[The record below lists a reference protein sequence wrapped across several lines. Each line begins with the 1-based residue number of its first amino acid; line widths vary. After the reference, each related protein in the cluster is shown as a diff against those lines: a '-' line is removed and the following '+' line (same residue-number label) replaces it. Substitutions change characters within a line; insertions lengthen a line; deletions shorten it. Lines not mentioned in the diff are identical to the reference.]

1 MAETA
6 NQSAA
11 SAALTE
17 PDSTDPTAS
26 DQPFRP
32 VGPLMPHLELE
43 SRIRDFWRERDIFRR
58 SVEERPADDVF
69 SFYEG
74 PPTANGTPGVHH
86 VLSRV
91 FKDLFPRY
99 QTMRGKRVPRKGGWD
114 THGLPVEIEVEKTLG
129 LDSKPAIEEYGIAEF
144 NRQCRESVMQY
155 VQQWEDMTERVAF
168 WIDMSDAYR
177 TYTPEYVESCWWIFK
192 TLWDADLIYEAR
204 RTTPHCPRCETSLS
218 SHELSQGMQD
228 GVRDQAVT
236 VRFRAHNESLPQ
248 QLRWEGTTDF
258 LAWTTTPWTLPAN
271 SGLALAGDET
281 YAVVEVAPGERVI
294 LARELLDASLD
305 GVVEDSTIVALVPG
319 SELVGVT
326 YDGLYNP
333 EQWGVPTYRFDGA
346 RLVEWQDDDGVLPAR
361 KVSAAG
367 FVEMES
373 GTGIVHI
380 APAFG
385 EDDYLL
391 GRDVGLLFRQPV
403 DLGGRIIGDA
413 QAQDAPSFVGKWV
426 KDADPMIMDDLE
438 SRGLLLRKDIYEH
451 TYPYC
456 WRCDTPLLYYAK
468 PSWYIA
474 TSQAKDLLTSS
485 NAEQIH
491 WHPEHTG
498 TGRYGDWLA
507 NNVDWAV
514 SRERYWGTPL
524 PFWRCTECGDVSCI
538 GSFDELRERATAFSG
553 VEPDLSDPHR
563 PYVDEIEIAC
573 EKCGSA
579 ARRCPE
585 VADAWFD
592 SGAMPYA
599 QWHYPFENQDR
610 FDERFPADFICEA
623 VDQTRGWF
631 YSLHAEAAMLHR
643 AEAVPEPISFKHVI
657 SLGHILDEGGEKM
670 SKSKGNVVDPWTVLD
685 QNGADALRWYCYVA
699 SPAGNPRRFSERL
712 VSEAQRRFLHTLWN
726 TYSFFVTYANIDG
739 WTPADNPPPPTVEL
753 DRWILSE
760 LHALIGRVTEA
771 LDDYD
776 PTTAAR
782 EIDGFVDSLSN
793 WYVRRSR
800 RRFWSPFRSGRA
812 WLEDEDQRAKISGYE
827 ALYEVL
833 VTLAKLL
840 APMTPYLAEEMWSN
854 LVVSL
859 DENAHESVHLA
870 DWPAQNSA
878 AVDENLNM
886 EMQLVQRVASLGHS
900 ARSGA
905 GMKVRQP
912 LAAATVA
919 VRSPEDANAVQKHRA
934 TIEEE
939 LNVKA
944 VYLADAKSDS
954 RRYTIK
960 PNLRVL
966 GPKLGPRLPVLRSA
980 LANLSPELALRIARA
995 AETGQSI
1002 EVESVRLQPDDLLI
1016 EVELTTDNDVASA
1029 EDERCAVQ
1037 LSTELS
1043 ANLIAEGK
1051 AREVINRVQL
1061 LRRSAGLDPDDRIV
1075 LIVASDDDG
1084 IGRVLQSFQ
1093 GLIGNETLAIRR
1105 LWFPSVSHPDL
1116 PALDDFDGTT
1126 KAVVDGADVLLAIQR
1141 RTIS

>member
-1 MAETA
+1 MAQTA
-6 NQSAA
+6 KQPATEAA
-11 SAALTE
+11 GSQ
-17 PDSTDPTAS
+17 PDSSNPTAS

-32 VGPLMPHLELE
+32 VGSLMPHLELE
-43 SRIRDFWRERDIFRR
+43 QRIREFWRDRDIFRR
-58 SVEERPADDVF
+58 SVEERPEDDIY

-144 NRQCRESVMQY
+144 NRHCRESVMQY

-192 TLWDADLIYEAR
+192 TLWDAGLIYEAR
-204 RTTPHCPRCETSLS
+204 RTTPHCPRCESSLS

-236 VRFRAHNESLPQ
+236 VRFRAHNDSLPESL
-248 QLRWEGTTDF
+248 RSEGTTDF

-271 SGLALAGDET
+271 SGLALNANES
-281 YAVVEVAPGERVI
+281 YALVEIAPGERLI
-294 LARELLDASLD
+294 LARKLVGAALD
-305 GVVEDSTIVALVPG
+305 GVVDQATVIGTVQGA
-319 SELVGVT
+319 ELVGVT
-326 YDGLYNP
+326 YDGLYEP
-333 EQWGVPTYRFDGA
+333 EQWGVPMYRFDGA
-346 RLVEWQDDDGVLPAR
+346 RLVEWTEADGRLPAR
-361 KVSAAG
+361 SVAAG
-367 FVEMES
+367 DFVEMES

-385 EDDYLL
+385 EDDYQL
-391 GRDVGLLFRQPV
+391 GREVGLLFRQPV
-403 DLGGRIIGDA
+403 DLSGRIVGNADDPA
-413 QAQDAPSFVGKWV
+413 APAFVGKWV
-426 KDADPMIMDDLE
+426 KDADPIVMDDLE
-438 SRGLLLRKDIYEH
+438 ARGLLLRKDIYEH

-485 NAEQIH
+485 NAELIN

-524 PFWRCTECGDVSCI
+524 PFWRCTECGDVSCV
-538 GSFDELRERATAFSG
+538 GSFDELRERARAFSG

-563 PYVDEIEIAC
+563 PYVDEIEIGC
-573 EKCGSA
+573 DKCPGA

-643 AEAVPEPISFKHVI
+643 AEAVPEPISFRNVI
-657 SLGHILDEGGEKM
+657 SLGHILDEAGEKM
-670 SKSKGNVVDPWTVLD
+670 SKSKGNVVDPWEVLD
-685 QNGADALRWYCYVA
+685 QSGADALRWYCYVA
-699 SPAGNPRRFSERL
+699 SPAGNPRRFSPRL

-739 WTPADNPPPPTVEL
+739 WRPTARTGAPTVEL

-760 LHALIGRVTEA
+760 LHSLIGRVTEA
-771 LDDYD
+771 LDNYD

-800 RRFWSPFRSGRA
+800 RRFWSSARGGA
-812 WLEDEDQRAKISGYE
+812 AADLGAKQSAYLT
-827 ALYEVL
+827 LYEVL
-833 VTLAKLL
+833 TTLARLL
-840 APMTPYLAEEMWSN
+840 APMTPYLSEEMWRN
-854 LVVSL
+854 LVAEL
-859 DENAHESVHLA
+859 DANAPESVHLA
-870 DWPAQNSA
+870 RWPEVDA
-878 AVDENLNM
+878 ALIDEPLNQDM
-886 EMQLVQRVASLGHS
+886 ALVQRVASLGRA
-900 ARSGA
+900 ARSAA
-905 GMKVRQP
+905 GLKVRQP
-912 LAAATVA
+912 LAAVSVA
-919 VRSPEDANAVQKHRA
+919 VRSARDADAVQRLRN
-934 TIEEE
+934 TIAEE
-939 LNVKA
+939 LNVKS
-944 VYLADAKSDS
+944 VTLADAASDS

-960 PNLRVL
+960 PNLRTL
-966 GPKLGPRLPVLRSA
+966 GPRIGPKLPALRAALSDLP
-980 LANLSPELALRIARA
+980 PELASHIAQA
-995 AETGQSI
+995 AESGQTI
-1002 EVESVRLQPDDLLI
+1002 EVEGVELEPADLLI
-1016 EVELTTDNDVASA
+1016 EVDTEAAASAASA
-1029 EDERCAVQ
+1029 EDERCSVQ
-1037 LSTELS
+1037 LSTELT
-1043 ANLIAEGK
+1043 AELIAEGK
-1051 AREVINRVQL
+1051 AREVINRVQG
-1061 LRRSAGLDPDDRIV
+1061 LRRDSGLDPDDRIQLRMASEDDELRSALATFES
-1075 LIVASDDDG
+1075 LIAA
-1084 IGRVLQSFQ
+1084 
-1093 GLIGNETLAIRR
+1093 ETLAMSISVDAER
-1105 LWFPSVSHPDL
+1105 LPESQNLAEADI
-1116 PALDDFDGTT
+1116 
-1126 KAVVDGADVLLAIQR
+1126 DGAGVVLSLERAWQ
-1141 RTIS
+1141 

>member
-1 MAETA
+1 MTHPT
-6 NQSAA
+6 NQ
-11 SAALTE
+11 
-17 PDSTDPTAS
+17 TAS
-26 DQPFRP
+26 DAASGSTDQSDSSSSGSASQPFRP
-32 VGPLMPHLELE
+32 VGTMMPHRELE
-43 SRIRDFWRERDIFRR
+43 ARIRDFWRERDIFHR
-58 SVEERPADDVF
+58 SVEERPADEVF

-114 THGLPVEIEVEKTLG
+114 THGLPVEIEVEKMLG

-144 NRQCRESVMQY
+144 NRHCRESVMEY
-155 VQQWEDMTERVAF
+155 VEQWEDMTERVAF

-192 TLWDADLIYEAR
+192 TLWDAGLIYEAR
-204 RTTPHCPRCETSLS
+204 RTTPHCPRCESSLS

-236 VRFRAHNESLPQ
+236 VRFRAHNDSLPQ
-248 QLRWEGTTDF
+248 HLRWDGSTDF

-271 SGLALAGDET
+271 SGLALNGHET
-281 YAVVEVAPGERVI
+281 YAVVEVSPTERLI
-294 LARELLDASLD
+294 LARELVGASLN
-305 GVVEDSTIVALVPG
+305 GIVENPAVIGSVPG
-319 SELVGVT
+319 RDLVGVS
-326 YDGLYNP
+326 YDGLYEP
-333 EQWGVPTYRFDGA
+333 DRWGVPAYRFDGA
-346 RLVEWQDDDGVLPAR
+346 RLVECREQDGELPAR
-361 KVSAAG
+361 KVAAAD

-391 GRDVGLLFRQPV
+391 GREAGLIFRQPV
-403 DLGGRIIGDA
+403 DLSGRIVGDPG
-413 QAQDAPSFVGKWV
+413 APEAPAFVGKWV

-438 SRGLLLRKDIYEH
+438 SRGLLLRKDVYEH

-474 TSQAKDLLTSS
+474 TSQAKDLLTQS
-485 NAEQIH
+485 NAELID

-524 PFWRCTECGDVSCI
+524 PFWRCEPCDEVICI
-538 GSFDELRERATAFSG
+538 GSFDELRERARAFSG

-563 PYVDEIEIAC
+563 PYVDEIEIGC
-573 EKCGSA
+573 ESCDGP

-599 QWHYPFENQDR
+599 QWHYPFENRDR

-643 AEAVPEPISFKHVI
+643 AEAVPEPISFRHVI
-657 SLGHILDEGGEKM
+657 SLGHILDEAGEKM
-670 SKSKGNVVDPWTVLD
+670 SKSKGNVVDPWEVLD
-685 QNGADALRWYCYVA
+685 QTGADALRWYCYVA
-699 SPAGNPRRFSERL
+699 SPAGNPRRFSVRL
-712 VSEAQRRFLHTLWN
+712 VGEAQRRFLHTLWN

-739 WTPADNPPPPTVEL
+739 WRPAGPGRPPTVEL

-760 LHALIGRVTEA
+760 LHSLIERVTGA

-782 EIDGFVDSLSN
+782 EIDGFVDALSN

-800 RRFWSPFRSGRA
+800 RRFWSSARGGAADLDAKRSA
-812 WLEDEDQRAKISGYE
+812 YQTLHT
-827 ALYEVL
+827 VL
-833 VTLAKLL
+833 VTLARLL
-840 APMTPYLAEEMWSN
+840 APMTPYVAEEIWRN
-854 LVVSL
+854 LAAEV
-859 DENAHESVHLA
+859 DADAAESVHLA
-870 DWPAQNSA
+870 DWPVADASLI
-878 AVDENLNM
+878 DETLNR
-886 EMQLVQRVASLGHS
+886 EMQLVQRVASLGRS
-900 ARSGA
+900 ARSEA
-905 GMKVRQP
+905 GIRVRQP
-912 LAAATVA
+912 LPAVSVA
-919 VRSPEDANAVQKHRA
+919 VRSPQDAEAVERHRA
-934 TIEEE
+934 TIAEE
-939 LNVKA
+939 LNVKT
-944 VYLADAKSDS
+944 VTLADAEADA

-966 GPKLGPRLPVLRSA
+966 GPRLGPGLPALRAA
-980 LANLSPELALRIARA
+980 LGDLSPELAAHIAQA
-995 AETGQSI
+995 AESGQTI
-1002 EVESVRLQPDDLLI
+1002 EVEGVELAPGDLLI
-1016 EVELTTDNDVASA
+1016 EVDTESNAGAASA

-1037 LSTELS
+1037 LSTELT
-1043 ANLIAEGK
+1043 AELIAEGK
-1051 AREVINRVQL
+1051 AREVINRIQG
-1061 LRRSAGLDPDDRIV
+1061 LRRDSGLDPDDRISLQMASPDRELASAV
-1075 LIVASDDDG
+1075 SEFESLIAA
-1084 IGRVLQSFQ
+1084 
-1093 GLIGNETLAIRR
+1093 ETLAT
-1105 LWFPSVSHPDL
+1105 SVS
-1116 PALDDFDGTT
+1116 
-1126 KAVVDGADVLLAIQR
+1126 VDGADLPPGMQQTEAEIDGAAIVLALERA
-1141 RTIS
+1141 

>member
-32 VGPLMPHLELE
+32 VGSLMPHLELE

-248 QLRWEGTTDF
+248 RLRWEGTTDF

-294 LARELLDASLD
+294 LARALLDASLD
-305 GVVEDSTIVALVPG
+305 GVVENSTVVALVPG

-413 QAQDAPSFVGKWV
+413 QAPGAPSFVGEWV

-498 TGRYGDWLA
+498 SGRYGDWLA

-524 PFWRCTECGDVSCI
+524 PFWRCTECGDVSCV

-563 PYVDEIEIAC
+563 PYVDEIEIGC

-685 QNGADALRWYCYVA
+685 QSGADALRWYCYVA

-739 WTPADNPPPPTVEL
+739 WTPVANASPPTVEL

-760 LHALIGRVTEA
+760 LHALIGRVTES

-800 RRFWSPFRSGRA
+800 RRFWSSARGGA
-812 WLEDEDQRAKISGYE
+812 GADLEAKQSAYQT
-827 ALYEVL
+827 LHEVL
-833 VTLAKLL
+833 TTLARLL
-840 APMTPYLAEEMWSN
+840 APMTPYLAEDIWRN
-854 LVVSL
+854 LAAEV
-859 DENAHESVHLA
+859 DAEAAESVHLA
-870 DWPAQNSA
+870 DWPVADASLI
-878 AVDENLNM
+878 DEALNRDM
-886 EMQLVQRVASLGHS
+886 ELVQRVASLGRS
-900 ARSGA
+900 ARSA
-905 GMKVRQP
+905 ASIRVRQP
-912 LAAATVA
+912 LAAVSVA
-919 VRSPEDANAVQKHRA
+919 VRTPEDAAAVERHRA
-934 TIEEE
+934 TIAEE
-939 LNVKA
+939 LNVKS
-944 VYLADAKSDS
+944 VDLADAESDT

-966 GPKLGPRLPVLRSA
+966 GPRLGPKLPALRSA
-980 LANLSPELALRIARA
+980 LSNLSPELASHIAQV
-995 AETGQSI
+995 AESGQSI
-1002 EVESVRLQPDDLLI
+1002 EIEGVSLLPSDLLI
-1016 EVELTTDNDVASA
+1016 EVDTDAAADAASA

-1037 LSTELS
+1037 LATELT
-1043 ANLIAEGK
+1043 AELIAEGK
-1051 AREVINRVQL
+1051 AREVINRVQG
-1061 LRRSAGLDPDDRIV
+1061 LRRDSGLDPDDRI
-1075 LIVASDDDG
+1075 S
-1084 IGRVLQSFQ
+1084 LQLSSAHGELLGDLSEFESM
-1093 GLIGNETLAIRR
+1093 IAAETLATSI
-1105 LWFPSVSHPDL
+1105 SI
-1116 PALDDFDGTT
+1116 
-1126 KAVVDGADVLLAIQR
+1126 DGADQGLARHRTEADIDGASIVLALERA
-1141 RTIS
+1141 

>member
-32 VGPLMPHLELE
+32 VGSLMPHLELE

-114 THGLPVEIEVEKTLG
+114 THGLPVEIEVEKALG

-281 YAVVEVAPGERVI
+281 YAVVEVAQGERVI

-305 GVVEDSTIVALVPG
+305 GVVEDSTVVALVPG

-361 KVSAAG
+361 RVSAAG

-413 QAQDAPSFVGKWV
+413 QAQGAPSFVGEWV

-538 GSFDELRERATAFSG
+538 GSFDDLRERATAFSG

-563 PYVDEIEIAC
+563 PYVDEIEIGC
-573 EKCGSA
+573 ERCGSA

-685 QNGADALRWYCYVA
+685 QSGADALRWYCYVA

-739 WTPADNPPPPTVEL
+739 WTPVANASPPTVEL

-800 RRFWSPFRSGRA
+800 RRFWSSARGGA
-812 WLEDEDQRAKISGYE
+812 AADLEAKQSAYQT
-827 ALYEVL
+827 LHEVL
-833 VTLAKLL
+833 TTLARLL
-840 APMTPYLAEEMWSN
+840 APMTPYLAEDIWRN
-854 LVVSL
+854 LAAEV
-859 DENAHESVHLA
+859 DAEAAESVHLA
-870 DWPAQNSA
+870 EWPVADASLI
-878 AVDENLNM
+878 DEALNRDM
-886 EMQLVQRVASLGHS
+886 ELVQRVASLGRS
-900 ARSGA
+900 ARSA
-905 GMKVRQP
+905 ASIRVRQP
-912 LAAATVA
+912 LAAVSVA
-919 VRSPEDANAVQKHRA
+919 VRTPEDAAAVERHRA
-934 TIEEE
+934 TIAEE
-939 LNVKA
+939 LNVKS
-944 VYLADAKSDS
+944 VNLADAEGDT

-960 PNLRVL
+960 PNLRALGPRL
-966 GPKLGPRLPVLRSA
+966 GPKLPALRSA
-980 LANLSPELALRIARA
+980 LSNLSPELASHIAHV
-995 AETGQSI
+995 AELGQSI
-1002 EVESVRLQPDDLLI
+1002 EIEGVSLKPSDLL
-1016 EVELTTDNDVASA
+1016 VEADTNAAADAASA

-1037 LSTELS
+1037 LATELT
-1043 ANLIAEGK
+1043 AELIAEGK
-1051 AREVINRVQL
+1051 AREVINRIQG
-1061 LRRSAGLDPDDRIV
+1061 LRRDSGLDPDDRI
-1075 LIVASDDDG
+1075 S
-1084 IGRVLQSFQ
+1084 LQLTSAHSELLGDLSEFESM
-1093 GLIGNETLAIRR
+1093 IAAETLATSI
-1105 LWFPSVSHPDL
+1105 SI
-1116 PALDDFDGTT
+1116 
-1126 KAVVDGADVLLAIQR
+1126 DGADQELTRHRTEADIDGASIVLAIER
-1141 RTIS
+1141 A

>member
-1 MAETA
+1 
-6 NQSAA
+6 
-11 SAALTE
+11 
-17 PDSTDPTAS
+17 
-26 DQPFRP
+26 
-32 VGPLMPHLELE
+32 MPHRELE
-43 SRIRDFWRERDIFRR
+43 DEIRRFWRERDIFRR
-58 SVEERPADDVF
+58 SVEERPEDNVY

-114 THGLPVEIEVEKTLG
+114 THGLPVEIEVEKMLG

-144 NRQCRESVMQY
+144 NRHCRESVMEY

-177 TYTPEYVESCWWIFK
+177 TYTPEYVESCWWILK
-192 TLWDADLIYEAR
+192 TLWDAGLIYEAR
-204 RTTPHCPRCETSLS
+204 RTTPHCPRCESSLS

-236 VRFRAHNESLPQ
+236 VRFRAHNESLPE
-248 QLRWEGTTDF
+248 QLRWDGATDF

-271 SGLALAGDET
+271 SGLALNGEET
-281 YAVVEVAPGERVI
+281 YAVVEIASDARLI
-294 LARELLDASLD
+294 LAEQLVGAALD
-305 GVVEDSTIVALVPG
+305 GVVDDRTVVAGVNG

-326 YDGLYNP
+326 YEGLYDP
-333 EQWGVPTYRFDGA
+333 DRWGVPTFRFDGA
-346 RLVEWQDDDGVLPAR
+346 RLVECRKEDGPLPLR
-361 KVSAAG
+361 KVAAG
-367 FVEMES
+367 DFVEMES

-385 EDDYLL
+385 EDDYQL
-391 GRDVGLLFRQPV
+391 GREVGLLFRQPV
-403 DLGGRIIGDA
+403 DLGGRIVGDSDA
-413 QAQDAPSFVGKWV
+413 ADAPPFVGQWV

-438 SRGLLLRKDIYEH
+438 TRGLLLRKDIYEH

-485 NAEQIH
+485 NDELIH

-498 TGRYGDWLA
+498 SGRYGDWLA

-524 PFWRCTECGDVSCI
+524 PFWRCDECNYVCCV
-538 GSFDELRERATAFSG
+538 GSFDELRERAKAFSG

-563 PYVDEIEIAC
+563 PFVDEIEIGCDHC
-573 EKCGSA
+573 EGA

-643 AEAVPEPISFKHVI
+643 AEAVPEPISFRHVI
-657 SLGHILDEGGEKM
+657 SLGHILDELGEKM
-670 SKSKGNVVDPWTVLD
+670 SKSKGNVVDPWEVLD
-685 QNGADALRWYCYVA
+685 QSGADALRWYCYVA
-699 SPAGNPRRFSERL
+699 SPAGNPRRFSPRL
-712 VSEAQRRFLHTLWN
+712 VGEAQRRFLHTLWN

-739 WTPADNPPPPTVEL
+739 WRPTARTGAPTVEL

-760 LHALIGRVTEA
+760 LHSLIGRVTEA

-800 RRFWSPFRSGRA
+800 RRFWSSARGGA
-812 WLEDEDQRAKISGYE
+812 AADLGAKQSAYLT
-827 ALYEVL
+827 LYEVL
-833 VTLAKLL
+833 TTLARLL
-840 APMTPYLAEEMWSN
+840 APMTPYLAEDIWRN
-854 LVVSL
+854 LVAELDVS
-859 DENAHESVHLA
+859 APESVHLA
-870 DWPAQNSA
+870 RWPEIDASLI
-878 AVDENLNM
+878 DESLNQDM
-886 EMQLVQRVASLGHS
+886 ALVQRVASLGRS
-900 ARSGA
+900 ARSAA
-905 GMKVRQP
+905 GLRVRQP
-912 LAAATVA
+912 LAAVSVA
-919 VRSPEDANAVQKHRA
+919 VRSARDADAVERLRD
-934 TIEEE
+934 TIAEE
-939 LNVKA
+939 LNVKS
-944 VYLADAKSDS
+944 VTLADAASDS

-960 PNLRVL
+960 PNLRTL
-966 GPKLGPRLPVLRSA
+966 GPRIGPKLPALRAALSDLP
-980 LANLSPELALRIARA
+980 PELASHIAQA
-995 AETGQSI
+995 AESGQKI
-1002 EVESVRLQPDDLLI
+1002 EVEGVELEPADLLI
-1016 EVELTTDNDVASA
+1016 EVDTEAAASAASA
-1029 EDERCAVQ
+1029 EDERCSVQ
-1037 LSTELS
+1037 LATDMTAE
-1043 ANLIAEGK
+1043 LIAEGK
-1051 AREVINRVQL
+1051 AREVINRIQG
-1061 LRRSAGLDPDDRIV
+1061 LRRDSGLDPDNRILLRMASEDAELRSALTTFES
-1075 LIVASDDDG
+1075 LIAA
-1084 IGRVLQSFQ
+1084 
-1093 GLIGNETLAIRR
+1093 ETLATSITMDVERSQLSPNR
-1105 LWFPSVSHPDL
+1105 AEADI
-1116 PALDDFDGTT
+1116 
-1126 KAVVDGADVLLAIQR
+1126 DGARVDLSLERA
-1141 RTIS
+1141 

>member
-1 MAETA
+1 MAQTA
-6 NQSAA
+6 KHSTTDAAPGEPDASTSA
-11 SAALTE
+11 SA
-17 PDSTDPTAS
+17 
-26 DQPFRP
+26 DQTFRP
-32 VGPLMPHLELE
+32 VGSIMPHLELE
-43 SRIRDFWRERDIFRR
+43 QRIRDFWRERDIFRR
-58 SVEERPADDVF
+58 SVEERPEDDIY

-74 PPTANGTPGVHH
+74 PPTANGSPGVHH

-114 THGLPVEIEVEKTLG
+114 THGLPVEIEVEKMLG
-129 LDSKPAIEEYGIAEF
+129 LDSKPAIENYGIAEF
-144 NRQCRESVMQY
+144 NRHCRESVMEY
-155 VQQWEDMTERVAF
+155 VQQWEDMTDRVAF

-192 TLWDADLIYEAR
+192 TLWDAGLIYEAR
-204 RTTPHCPRCETSLS
+204 RTTPHCPRCESSLS

-236 VRFRAHNESLPQ
+236 VRFRAHNSSLPASLQ
-248 QLRWEGTTDF
+248 WDGATDF

-271 SGLALAGDET
+271 SGLALNAEET
-281 YAVVEVAPGERVI
+281 YAVVQISPNERLI
-294 LARELLDASLD
+294 LAQQLVGSSLD
-305 GVVEDSTIVALVPG
+305 GVIENQTIVATVPG
-319 SELVGVT
+319 SDLVNVT
-326 YDGLYNP
+326 YDGFYNP
-333 EQWGVPTYRFDGA
+333 DQWGVPTYRFDGA
-346 RLVEWQDDDGVLPAR
+346 RLVECLPDDGPLPLR
-361 KVSAAG
+361 QVAAAD

-391 GRDVGLLFRQPV
+391 GREVGLLFRQPV
-403 DLGGRIIGDA
+403 DLSGRIVGDPNA
-413 QAQDAPSFVGKWV
+413 ADAPAFVGKWV
-426 KDADPMIMDDLE
+426 KDADPIIMDDLE

-451 TYPYC
+451 TYPFC

-485 NAEQIH
+485 NAELIN

-524 PFWRCTECGDVSCI
+524 PFWRCTECGDVSCV
-538 GSFDELRERATAFSG
+538 GSFDELRERARAFSG

-563 PYVDEIEIAC
+563 PFVDEIEIGC
-573 EKCGSA
+573 EKCGGA

-599 QWHYPFENQDR
+599 QWHYPFENEDR

-643 AEAVPEPISFKHVI
+643 AEAVAEPISFRHVI
-657 SLGHILDEGGEKM
+657 SLGHILDEAGEKM
-670 SKSKGNVVDPWTVLD
+670 SKSKGNVVDPWEVLD
-685 QNGADALRWYCYVA
+685 ETGADALRWYCYVA
-699 SPAGNPRRFSERL
+699 SPAGNPRRFSPRL
-712 VSEAQRRFLHTLWN
+712 VGEAQRRFLHTLWN

-739 WTPADNPPPPTVEL
+739 WQPTPHEAQPTVEL

-760 LHALIGRVTEA
+760 LHSLISRVTDA

-782 EIDGFVDSLSN
+782 EIDLFVDSLSN

-800 RRFWSPFRSGRA
+800 RRFWSSARSGGA
-812 WLEDEDQRAKISGYE
+812 ADLGAKESAYRT
-827 ALYEVL
+827 LYEVL
-833 VTLAKLL
+833 TTLARLL
-840 APMTPYLAEEMWSN
+840 APMTPYLAEDIWRN
-854 LVVSL
+854 LAAET
-859 DENAHESVHLA
+859 DADAAESVHLA
-870 DWPAQNSA
+870 DWPVADASLI
-878 AVDENLNM
+878 DEPLNH
-886 EMQLVQRVASLGHS
+886 EMQLVQRVASLGRS

-905 GMKVRQP
+905 GIKVRQP
-912 LAAATVA
+912 LPSVSVA
-919 VRSPEDANAVQKHRA
+919 VRTAQDAEAVERHRD
-934 TIEEE
+934 TIAEE
-939 LNVKA
+939 LNVKS
-944 VYLADAKSDS
+944 VTLADAAADS

-966 GPKLGPRLPVLRSA
+966 GPKLGPKLPSLRSA
-980 LANLSPELALRIARA
+980 LGNLSPELASHIAQA
-995 AETGQSI
+995 AEAGQPI
-1002 EVESVRLQPDDLLI
+1002 EIEGIELQPGDLLI
-1016 EVELTTDNDVASA
+1016 EVDTDSAADSASA

-1037 LSTELS
+1037 LSTELTDD
-1043 ANLIAEGK
+1043 LVAEGK
-1051 AREVINRVQL
+1051 AREVINRIQA
-1061 LRRSAGLDPDDRIV
+1061 LRRDSGLDPDDRIS
-1075 LIVASDDDG
+1075 LQMASDDDHLASA
-1084 IGRVLQSFQ
+1084 VSEFES
-1093 GLIGNETLAIRR
+1093 LIAAETLATSI
-1105 LWFPSVSHPDL
+1105 S
-1116 PALDDFDGTT
+1116 
-1126 KAVVDGADVLLAIQR
+1126 VDGADLAFAGH
-1141 RTIS
+1141 RTEADIDGAAITLALDRA

>member
-1 MAETA
+1 
-6 NQSAA
+6 
-11 SAALTE
+11 
-17 PDSTDPTAS
+17 
-26 DQPFRP
+26 
-32 VGPLMPHLELE
+32 MPHRELE
-43 SRIRDFWRERDIFRR
+43 ERIRAFWQERDIFRR
-58 SVEERPADDVF
+58 TVDDRPADDIY

-114 THGLPVEIEVEKTLG
+114 THGLPVEIEVEKMLG
-129 LDSKPAIEEYGIAEF
+129 LDSKPAIEQYGIAEF
-144 NRQCRESVMQY
+144 NRHCRESVMEY

-192 TLWDADLIYEAR
+192 TLWDAGLIYEAR

-218 SHELSQGMQD
+218 SHELSQGMQE

-236 VRFRAHNESLPQ
+236 VRFRAHNDSLPER
-248 QLRWEGTTDF
+248 LRWNGTTDF

-271 SGLALAGDET
+271 SGLALNANET
-281 YAVVEVAPGERVI
+281 YAVVEISHGERLI
-294 LARELLDASLD
+294 LARQLVDASLD
-305 GVVEDSTIVALVPG
+305 GVIEDPAIVGMVQGAD
-319 SELVGVT
+319 LVGVT

-333 EQWGVPTYRFDGA
+333 DRWGVPTYRFDGA
-346 RLVEWQDDDGVLPAR
+346 RLVECREEDGDLPPR
-361 KVSAAG
+361 KVAG
-367 FVEMES
+367 GDFVEMES

-403 DLGGRIIGDA
+403 DLSGRIVGDP
-413 QAQDAPSFVGKWV
+413 DAPEAPAFVGQWV

-474 TSQAKDLLTSS
+474 TSQAKDSLTSS
-485 NAEQIH
+485 NAELIH

-524 PFWRCTECGDVSCI
+524 PFWRCAECGDVSCV
-538 GSFDELRERATAFSG
+538 GSFDELRERARTFSG

-563 PYVDEIEIAC
+563 PFVDEIEIGC
-573 EKCGSA
+573 DKCGA
-579 ARRCPE
+579 ASRRCPE

-610 FDERFPADFICEA
+610 FNERFPADFICEA

-631 YSLHAEAAMLHR
+631 YSLHAEAAMLHH
-643 AEAVPEPISFKHVI
+643 AEAVPDPISFRHVI

-685 QNGADALRWYCYVA
+685 QSGADALRWYCYVA
-699 SPAGNPRRFSERL
+699 SPAGNPRRFSPRL

-739 WTPADNPPPPTVEL
+739 WSPSADPSPPTVEL
-753 DRWILSE
+753 DRWIISE
-760 LHALIGRVTEA
+760 LHALIERVTQA

-800 RRFWSPFRSGRA
+800 RRFWSSARSGA
-812 WLEDEDQRAKISGYE
+812 DADFDAKRSGYQT
-827 ALYEVL
+827 LHTVL

-840 APMTPYLAEEMWSN
+840 APMTPYLAEDIWRN
-854 LVVSL
+854 LAAEVDAGS
-859 DENAHESVHLA
+859 AESVHLA
-870 DWPAQNSA
+870 DWPVAEQSLI
-878 AVDENLNM
+878 DETLNR
-886 EMQLVQRVASLGHS
+886 EMQLVQGVASLGRS
-900 ARSGA
+900 ARSAA
-905 GMKVRQP
+905 GIRVRQP
-912 LAAATVA
+912 LSTVSVA
-919 VRSPEDANAVQKHRA
+919 VRTPQDAEAVERHRA
-934 TIEEE
+934 TIADE
-939 LNVKA
+939 LNVKT
-944 VYLADAKSDS
+944 VKLADAHTDS

-960 PNLRVL
+960 PNLRI
-966 GPKLGPRLPVLRSA
+966 LGPRLGAKLPTLRSA
-980 LANLSPELALRIARA
+980 LNDLTPELASHIAQA
-995 AETGQSI
+995 AEAGQAI
-1002 EVESVRLQPDDLLI
+1002 EIEGIKLQPGDLLI
-1016 EVELTTDNDVASA
+1016 EVDTNAGTDAASA

-1037 LSTELS
+1037 LSTELT
-1043 ANLIAEGK
+1043 AELVAEGK
-1051 AREVINRVQL
+1051 AREVINRIQS
-1061 LRRSAGLDPDDRIV
+1061 LRRDSGLDPDDRIALQLASEDRELNAAMSEFES
-1075 LIVASDDDG
+1075 LIAA
-1084 IGRVLQSFQ
+1084 
-1093 GLIGNETLAIRR
+1093 ETLAT
-1105 LWFPSVSHPDL
+1105 SVS
-1116 PALDDFDGTT
+1116 
-1126 KAVVDGADVLLAIQR
+1126 VDGADRPLGKHHTEAEIDGAAIVLALERA
-1141 RTIS
+1141 

>member
-1 MAETA
+1 MAEPV

-11 SAALTE
+11 PTAPNE
-17 PDSTDPTAS
+17 PDSSTQAPS
-26 DQPFRP
+26 NQPFRP
-32 VGPLMPHLELE
+32 VGSLMPHRELE
-43 SRIRDFWRERDIFRR
+43 ERIREFWRERDIFRR

-114 THGLPVEIEVEKTLG
+114 THGLPVEIEVEKMLG
-129 LDSKPAIEEYGIAEF
+129 LDSKPAIEHYGIAEF
-144 NRQCRESVMQY
+144 NRHCRESVMEY

-192 TLWDADLIYEAR
+192 TLWDAGLIYEAR

-218 SHELSQGMQD
+218 SHELSQGMRD

-236 VRFRAHNESLPQ
+236 VRFRAHNESMPAH
-248 QLRWEGTTDF
+248 LRWAGATDF

-271 SGLALAGDET
+271 SGLALNADET
-281 YAVVEVAPGERVI
+281 YAVVEISASERLI
-294 LARELLDASLD
+294 LARELVAASLD
-305 GVVEDSTIVALVPG
+305 GVVEHPSVVGTAQG
-319 SELVGVT
+319 SELVDVT
-326 YDGLYNP
+326 YDGLYDP
-333 EQWGVPTYRFDGA
+333 DRWGVPTYRFDGA
-346 RLVEWQDDDGVLPAR
+346 RLVECREEEGELPLR
-361 KVSAAG
+361 KVAAG
-367 FVEMES
+367 DFVEMES

-385 EDDYLL
+385 EDDYQL

-403 DLGGRIIGDA
+403 DLSGHVVGDP
-413 QAQDAPSFVGKWV
+413 DAAEAPAFVGKWV
-426 KDADPMIMDDLE
+426 KDADAMIMDDLE

-538 GSFDELRERATAFSG
+538 GSFDELRARAAAFSG
-553 VEPDLSDPHR
+553 FEPNLSDPHR
-563 PYVDEIEIAC
+563 PFVDEIEIGC
-573 EKCGSA
+573 EKCGA
-579 ARRCPE
+579 AAQRCPE

-643 AEAVPEPISFKHVI
+643 AEAVPEPISFRHVI

-685 QNGADALRWYCYVA
+685 QSGADALRWYCYVA
-699 SPAGNPRRFSERL
+699 SPAGNPRRFSPRL

-739 WTPADNPPPPTVEL
+739 WRPEPDSTPPTVEL
-753 DRWILSE
+753 DRWIISE
-760 LHALIGRVTEA
+760 LHALIGCVTAA

-776 PTTAAR
+776 PTAAAR

-800 RRFWSPFRSGRA
+800 RRFWSSARGGAAADLDAKRSA
-812 WLEDEDQRAKISGYE
+812 YQTLHT
-827 ALYEVL
+827 VL
-833 VTLAKLL
+833 TTLAKLL
-840 APMTPYLAEEMWSN
+840 APMTPYLAEDIWRN
-854 LVVSL
+854 LAAET
-859 DENAHESVHLA
+859 DRDAAESVHLA
-870 DWPAQNSA
+870 DWPVADASL
-878 AVDENLNM
+878 VDQALNQ
-886 EMQLVQRVASLGHS
+886 EMQLVQHVASLGRS
-900 ARSGA
+900 ARSAA
-905 GMKVRQP
+905 GIKVRQP
-912 LAAATVA
+912 LSAVSVA
-919 VRSPEDANAVQKHRA
+919 VRSPQDAEAVQRHRA
-934 TIEEE
+934 TIAEE
-939 LNVKA
+939 LNVKS
-944 VYLADAKSDS
+944 VRLADAEVDS

-966 GPKLGPRLPVLRSA
+966 GPRLGAKLPALRSA
-980 LANLSPELALRIARA
+980 LTNLSPELASHIAQA
-995 AETGQSI
+995 AEAGQPI
-1002 EVESVRLQPDDLLI
+1002 EIEAVELGPGDLLI
-1016 EVELTTDNDVASA
+1016 EVDTEAVADAAAA
-1029 EDERCAVQ
+1029 EDDRCAVR
-1037 LSTELS
+1037 LSTELT
-1043 ANLIAEGK
+1043 AELVAEGK
-1051 AREVINRVQL
+1051 AREVINRIQG
-1061 LRRSAGLDPDDRIV
+1061 LRRDSGLDPDDRIA
-1075 LIVASDDDG
+1075 LQMTSDDHELKSA
-1084 IGRVLQSFQ
+1084 VSEFEA
-1093 GLIGNETLAIRR
+1093 LIAAETLAAT
-1105 LWFPSVSHPDL
+1105 VS
-1116 PALDDFDGTT
+1116 
-1126 KAVVDGADVLLAIQR
+1126 VDGADLPLAKHHTEAEIDGAAIVLALDRA
-1141 RTIS
+1141 

>member
-1 MAETA
+1 MAQTA
-6 NQSAA
+6 KQSATEAAPSNSDSSA
-11 SAALTE
+11 SSAI
-17 PDSTDPTAS
+17 
-26 DQPFRP
+26 DQTFRP
-32 VGPLMPHLELE
+32 VGSLMPHLELE
-43 SRIRDFWRERDIFRR
+43 QRIRDFWRERDIFRR
-58 SVEERPADDVF
+58 SVEERPEDDIY

-114 THGLPVEIEVEKTLG
+114 THGLPVEIEVEKMLG
-129 LDSKPAIEEYGIAEF
+129 LDSKPAIENYGIAEF
-144 NRQCRESVMQY
+144 NRHCRESVMEY
-155 VQQWEDMTERVAF
+155 VQQWEDMTDRVAF

-192 TLWDADLIYEAR
+192 TLWDAGLIYEAR
-204 RTTPHCPRCETSLS
+204 RTTPHCPRCESSLS

-236 VRFRAHNESLPQ
+236 VRFRAHNDSLPKR
-248 QLRWEGTTDF
+248 LHWDGTTDF

-271 SGLALAGDET
+271 SGLALNAGET
-281 YAVVEVAPGERVI
+281 YAVVEVAPGERLI
-294 LARELLDASLD
+294 LAQQLVDAALD
-305 GVVEDSTIVALVPG
+305 GVVEDWTIVGTAPG
-319 SELVGVT
+319 SDFVGVT

-333 EQWGVPTYRFDGA
+333 DRWGVPTYRFEGA
-346 RLVEWQDDDGVLPAR
+346 RLVDCRVEDGPLPLR
-361 KVSAAG
+361 KVAAAD

-391 GRDVGLLFRQPV
+391 GREVGLLFRQPV
-403 DLGGRIIGDA
+403 DLSGRIVGDSEA
-413 QAQDAPSFVGKWV
+413 PEAPSFVGKWV
-426 KDADPMIMDDLE
+426 KDADPTIMDDLE
-438 SRGLLLRKDIYEH
+438 SRGLLLRKDVYEH

-474 TSQAKDLLTSS
+474 TSEAKDSLTRS
-485 NAEQIH
+485 NSDLIH

-498 TGRYGDWLA
+498 TGRYGDWLD

-524 PFWRCTECGDVSCI
+524 PFWRCEPCDEVICI
-538 GSFDELRERATAFSG
+538 GSFDELRERARAYSG

-563 PYVDEIEIAC
+563 PYVDEIEIGC
-573 EKCGSA
+573 ESCDGP

-643 AEAVPEPISFKHVI
+643 AEAVPEPISFRNVI
-657 SLGHILDEGGEKM
+657 SLGHILDESGEKM
-670 SKSKGNVVDPWTVLD
+670 SKSKGNVVDPWQVLD
-685 QNGADALRWYCYVA
+685 ESGADALRWYCYVA
-699 SPAGNPRRFSERL
+699 SPAGNPRRFSPRL

-739 WTPADNPPPPTVEL
+739 WQPASREARPTVEL

-760 LHALIGRVTEA
+760 LHSLIGRVTDA

-776 PTTAAR
+776 ATTAAR
-782 EIDGFVDSLSN
+782 EIDLFVDSLSN

-800 RRFWSPFRSGRA
+800 RRFWSSARSGA
-812 WLEDEDQRAKISGYE
+812 AADLGAKESAYRT
-827 ALYEVL
+827 LYEVL
-833 VTLAKLL
+833 TTLARLL
-840 APMTPYLAEEMWSN
+840 APLTPYLAEDIWRN
-854 LVVSL
+854 LVGEL
-859 DENAHESVHLA
+859 DAGASESVHLA
-870 DWPAQNSA
+870 RWPVADPSLI
-878 AVDENLNM
+878 DESLNH
-886 EMQLVQRVASLGHS
+886 EMQLVQRVASLGRA

-905 GMKVRQP
+905 GIKVRQP
-912 LAAATVA
+912 LPSVSVA
-919 VRSPEDANAVQKHRA
+919 VRSAQDADAVERHRN
-934 TIEEE
+934 TIAEE
-939 LNVKA
+939 LNVKS
-944 VYLADAKSDS
+944 VTLADAEADT

-966 GPKLGPRLPVLRSA
+966 GPRIGAKIPVLRSA
-980 LANLSPELALRIARA
+980 LDSLSSELAAQIAQA
-995 AETGQSI
+995 AEADQPI
-1002 EVESVRLQPDDLLI
+1002 EIEGIELQPGDLLV
-1016 EVELTTDNDVASA
+1016 EVDTDSAAGAASA

-1037 LSTELS
+1037 LSTELT
-1043 ANLIAEGK
+1043 AELVAEGK
-1051 AREVINRVQL
+1051 AREVINRVQG
-1061 LRRSAGLDPDDRIV
+1061 LRRDSGLDPDDRISLRMASEDRELTSAV
-1075 LIVASDDDG
+1075 SEFESLIAA
-1084 IGRVLQSFQ
+1084 
-1093 GLIGNETLAIRR
+1093 ETLATSI
-1105 LWFPSVSHPDL
+1105 S
-1116 PALDDFDGTT
+1116 
-1126 KAVVDGADVLLAIQR
+1126 VDGADLATAGN
-1141 RTIS
+1141 RTEAEIDGAAITLALERA

>member
-1 MAETA
+1 MAQTA
-6 NQSAA
+6 NQSATD
-11 SAALTE
+11 AA
-17 PDSTDPTAS
+17 PDETDSSTPDRS
-26 DQPFRP
+26 NHSFRP
-32 VGPLMPHLELE
+32 VGSLMPHRELE
-43 SRIRDFWRERDIFRR
+43 QRIRDFWRERDIFRR
-58 SVEERPADDVF
+58 SVEERPEDDIY

-114 THGLPVEIEVEKTLG
+114 THGLPVEIEVEKMLG

-144 NRQCRESVMQY
+144 NRHCRESVMEY

-192 TLWDADLIYEAR
+192 TLWDAGLIYEAR
-204 RTTPHCPRCETSLS
+204 RTTPHCPRCESSLS
-218 SHELSQGMQD
+218 SHELSQGMKD
-228 GVRDQAVT
+228 GIRDQAVT
-236 VRFRAHNESLPQ
+236 VRFRAHNEALPE
-248 QLRWEGTTDF
+248 QLRWDGTTDF

-271 SGLALAGDET
+271 SGLALNADET
-281 YAVVEVAPGERVI
+281 YAVVEISPRERLI
-294 LARELLDASLD
+294 LARDLVGASLDGLD
-305 GVVEDSTIVALVPG
+305 GVVEDSTVVGLAQG
-319 SELVGVT
+319 SELVGIT

-333 EQWGVPTYRFDGA
+333 DRWGVPTFRFDGA
-346 RLVEWQDDDGVLPAR
+346 RLVECREEDGPLPSR
-361 KVSAAG
+361 KVAAG
-367 FVEMES
+367 DFVEMES

-391 GRDVGLLFRQPV
+391 GREVGLLFRQPV
-403 DLGGRIIGDA
+403 DLGGRIVGDP
-413 QAQDAPSFVGKWV
+413 DAPDAPAFVGKWV
-426 KDADPMIMDDLE
+426 KDADSMIMDDLE
-438 SRGLLLRKDIYEH
+438 SRGLLLRKDVYEH

-474 TSQAKDLLTSS
+474 TSQAKDSLTSS
-485 NAEQIH
+485 NAELIH

-524 PFWRCTECGDVSCI
+524 PFWRCTECPDVECI
-538 GSFDELRERATAFSG
+538 GSFEELSQRAEEFSG
-553 VEPDLSDPHR
+553 TKPDLSDPHR
-563 PYVDEIEIAC
+563 PVVDEIEIGC
-573 EKCGSA
+573 TSCGGA
-579 ARRCPE
+579 ARRVLE

-643 AEAVPEPISFKHVI
+643 AEAVPEPISFRHVI
-657 SLGHILDEGGEKM
+657 SLGHILDEAGEKM

-685 QNGADALRWYCYVA
+685 QSGADALRWYCYVA
-699 SPAGNPRRFSERL
+699 SPAGNPRRFSPRL
-712 VSEAQRRFLHTLWN
+712 VGEAQRRFLHTLWN

-739 WTPADNPPPPTVEL
+739 WRPDPNPAQPTVEL
-753 DRWILSE
+753 DRWIISE
-760 LHALIGRVTEA
+760 LHALIARVTEA

-776 PTTAAR
+776 PTAAAR

-800 RRFWSPFRSGRA
+800 RRFWSSARGGAAADLDAKRSA
-812 WLEDEDQRAKISGYE
+812 YQTLHT
-827 ALYEVL
+827 VL

-840 APMTPYLAEEMWSN
+840 APMTPYLAEDIWRN
-854 LVVSL
+854 LAAEVDS
-859 DENAHESVHLA
+859 DAAESVHLA
-870 DWPAQNSA
+870 DWPIADASLI
-878 AVDENLNM
+878 DETLNQ
-886 EMQLVQRVASLGHS
+886 EMQLVQRVASLGRS

-905 GMKVRQP
+905 GIRVRQP
-912 LAAATVA
+912 LPGVSVA
-919 VRSPEDANAVQKHRA
+919 VRSPQDAEAVQRHRS
-934 TIEEE
+934 TIAEE
-939 LNVKA
+939 LNVKT
-944 VYLADAKSDS
+944 VTLADAQADS

-966 GPKLGPRLPVLRSA
+966 GPKLGRQLPVLRSA
-980 LANLSPELALRIARA
+980 LNDLSPELASQIAQA
-995 AETGQSI
+995 AEAGQPVEIESI
-1002 EVESVRLQPDDLLI
+1002 ELQPGDLLI
-1016 EVELTTDNDVASA
+1016 EVDTDSTADAASA

-1037 LSTELS
+1037 LSTELTDE
-1043 ANLIAEGK
+1043 LVAEGK
-1051 AREVINRVQL
+1051 AREVINRIQG
-1061 LRRSAGLDPDDRIV
+1061 LRRDSGLDPDDRISLQMASEDRELKSAV
-1075 LIVASDDDG
+1075 SEFESLIAA
-1084 IGRVLQSFQ
+1084 
-1093 GLIGNETLAIRR
+1093 ETLATT
-1105 LWFPSVSHPDL
+1105 VS
-1116 PALDDFDGTT
+1116 
-1126 KAVVDGADVLLAIQR
+1126 VDGANLPPREHLGQHHTEAEIDGAAILLALER
-1141 RTIS
+1141 A